1 MTVTLAELERETAR
15 RVGPYYEAILDR
27 QLPSTANLESVYV
40 PSLRSVIDQDVV
52 LNLWLLRRG
61 IDWQGNPVSVS
72 DSDRQRLVADVD
84 AGNGKVTVE
93 RPYSVVPA
101 AGERVEFHHLDPE
114 LELRTVVRGG
124 LRRCR
129 FEDRY
134 ALGQGFIY
142 EADLT
147 SVLPWLDD
155 LNMVKRMQTGPWP
168 SNGLGC
174 CPQDVPFVV
183 FGECGHVW
191 IRVCG
196 PCNYPFFGGL
206 LITIHRPHFSWV
218 NGTDTVDGPTLD
230 DDTLNVD
237 LDYAASAAHIEAWHR
252 FPAKLQ
258 AAAAGGLQAT
268 QQMAALEFTRQSF
281 VHRLPSHDRYGFES
295 LFGRG
300 AGRPLVVNA

>member
-1 MTVTLAELERETAR
+1 MTVTLADIERAAAH
-15 RVGPYYEAILDR
+15 RVGPYYQMILDR
-27 QLPSTANLESVYV
+27 QVPTTATFDTVLV
-40 PSLRSVIDQDVV
+40 PMLRSNIEQDLVT
-52 LNLWLLRRG
+52 NLWLLRRG
-61 IDWQGNPVSVS
+61 IDWQGNPVTV
-72 DSDRQRLVADVD
+72 DLFDRQRLVSVYDPERGA
-84 AGNGKVTVE
+84 VTVE
-93 RPYSVVPA
+93 RPYSVPPVV
-101 AGERVEFHHLDPE
+101 GEVVEFHHLDPM
-114 LELRTVVRGG
+114 LELREAVRAG
-124 LRRCR
+124 LRRCQ
-129 FEDRY
+129 FEDRFN
-134 ALGQGFIY
+134 LGPGYIY

-147 SVLPWLDD
+147 AALPWLDD
-155 LNMVKRMQTGPWP
+155 LKMVKRMQTGPWP

-174 CPQDVPFVV
+174 CPQDVPFAV

-218 NGTDTVDGPTLD
+218 NGTDTVDGPTFD

-237 LDYAASAAHIEAWHR
+237 LDYAASAAHIEAWHM
-252 FPAKLQ
+252 FPAKMT

-295 LFGRG
+295 LFGHG
-300 AGRPLVVNA
+300 FGRPLVVNA